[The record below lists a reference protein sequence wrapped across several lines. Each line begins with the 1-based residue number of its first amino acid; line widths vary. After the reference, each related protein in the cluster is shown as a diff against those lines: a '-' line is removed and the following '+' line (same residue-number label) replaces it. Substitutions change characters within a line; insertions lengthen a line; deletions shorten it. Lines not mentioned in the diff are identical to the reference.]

1 MSGGGSQT
9 TESGLPDWARP
20 AVESSLNQAVS
31 LHGDGAF
38 SHVENL
44 TPEQQAAM
52 KAKAELGGQGGVMD
66 QIAHDAYG
74 GTQAYRDAAA
84 GTGLFGADALGK
96 QTAAMKDSIGQA
108 VKDQMGGLA
117 GQYSHQGNLGSARS
131 EAAMNQALTKTG
143 ADIAANE
150 LANRRG
156 FAMQGAGGTLGAT
169 GTLQQGFQTGSD
181 VLQGVGDA
189 LQQQGQNEGDAAYQG
204 IQRLFGLMGSPA
216 IGQKQI
222 STKRGK

>member
-31 LHGDGAF
+31 LHGGGAF

-52 KAKAELGGQGGVMD
+52 KSKAELGGQGGVMD
-66 QIAHDAYG
+66 QIAHDAYA
-74 GTQAYRDAAA
+74 GTQAYRDAAS
-84 GTGLFGADALGK
+84 GTGLFGADALGE

-108 VKDQMGGLA
+108 VKDQMGSLS

-143 ADIAANE
+143 ALSLIH
-150 LANRRG
+150 
-156 FAMQGAGGTLGAT
+156 
-169 GTLQQGFQTGSD
+169 
-181 VLQGVGDA
+181 
-189 LQQQGQNEGDAAYQG
+189 
-204 IQRLFGLMGSPA
+204 I
-216 IGQKQI
+216 
-222 STKRGK
+222 